1 MNQWSGS
8 VCRQMSFAGLMSHS
22 SSSFFFKDQI
32 AVWIEMLFILLF
44 SFLSYRFENVWMK
57 EKV

>member
-8 VCRQMSFAGLMSHS
+8 VCRQMSFAGLMSH